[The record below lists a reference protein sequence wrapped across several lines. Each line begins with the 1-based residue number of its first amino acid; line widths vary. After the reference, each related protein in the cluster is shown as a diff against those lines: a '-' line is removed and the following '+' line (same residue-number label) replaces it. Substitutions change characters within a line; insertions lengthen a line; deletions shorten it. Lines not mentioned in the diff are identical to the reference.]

1 MAHAAALASMKL
13 GWTVVDKKHGFLD
26 PSMVEGDIIQGLGLE
41 LEGYVVVSLCS
52 ASRDSPHN
60 MYIFSCTATA
70 KPLEENLEW

>member
-26 PSMVEGDIIQGLGLE
+26 PSMVEGDVIQALGLE

-60 MYIFSCTATA
+60 MYSFSCTATA
-70 KPLEENLEW
+70 RLPGEYLEW